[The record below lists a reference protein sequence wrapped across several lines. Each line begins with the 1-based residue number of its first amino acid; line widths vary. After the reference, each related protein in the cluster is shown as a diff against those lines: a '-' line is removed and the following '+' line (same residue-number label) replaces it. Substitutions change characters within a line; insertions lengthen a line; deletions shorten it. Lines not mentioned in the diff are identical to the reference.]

1 MLGAEEL
8 FSSRADH
15 DMRKPHDQGCGQQGP
30 QQSLRPRSW
39 LSQAHRLPSTISN
52 SQRDPADHEQD
63 WDLVGHDVIDIVA
76 DNYQGAGK
84 NFSEGYPTL
93 ARSQAISELHRRVSA
108 LPHPPSTHHRPL
120 NRNIDYVVR
129 IFLKHV
135 PSHHHEP
142 AQLPPPNQPLKVF

>member
-15 DMRKPHDQGCGQQGP
+15 DIRKHHDQGCGQQGP

-84 NFSEGYPTL
+84 NFSEGCPTL
-93 ARSQAISELHRRVSA
+93 ARSQAILRIASASVSS
-108 LPHPPSTHHRPL
+108 PTPTVRPPS
-120 NRNIDYVVR
+120 
-129 IFLKHV
+129 
-135 PSHHHEP
+135 S
-142 AQLPPPNQPLKVF
+142 AQSEY